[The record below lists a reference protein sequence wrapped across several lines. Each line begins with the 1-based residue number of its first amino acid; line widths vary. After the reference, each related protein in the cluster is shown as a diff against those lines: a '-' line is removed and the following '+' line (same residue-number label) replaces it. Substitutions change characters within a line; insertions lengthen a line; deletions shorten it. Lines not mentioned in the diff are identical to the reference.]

1 MNQIES
7 TIAIEEVHK
16 FAQLANDW
24 WDTNGPLRT
33 LHDINGTRFEF
44 ISEHINLKG
53 LRVLDVGCGGGIL
66 CESMAKAGAY
76 VSGLDAEP
84 EAIQVAKEHA
94 HKNQLQIDY
103 FCNPIEEYE
112 NQGFDVITCMEL
124 LEHVQNPELVL
135 QHCKRL
141 LKPNGLLFLSTI
153 SRTLK
158 AYLGAII
165 AAEYVL
171 NLLPRQTH
179 DYDKFIKPSEL
190 VKMARLYDLNLID
203 MKGLC
208 YNPFLRKTTLVSDV
222 SINYIM
228 VLQ

>member
-33 LHDINGTRFEF
+33 LHDINGARFEF

-84 EAIQVAKEHA
+84 EAIQIAKEHA

-112 NQGFDVITCMEL
+112 EQGFDVITCMEL

-135 QHCKRL
+135 QHCRRL

-158 AYLGAII
+158 AYLSYYCCGVCA
-165 AAEYVL
+165 
-171 NLLPRQTH
+171 
-179 DYDKFIKPSEL
+179 
-190 VKMARLYDLNLID
+190 
-203 MKGLC
+203 
-208 YNPFLRKTTLVSDV
+208 
-222 SINYIM
+222 
-228 VLQ
+228 